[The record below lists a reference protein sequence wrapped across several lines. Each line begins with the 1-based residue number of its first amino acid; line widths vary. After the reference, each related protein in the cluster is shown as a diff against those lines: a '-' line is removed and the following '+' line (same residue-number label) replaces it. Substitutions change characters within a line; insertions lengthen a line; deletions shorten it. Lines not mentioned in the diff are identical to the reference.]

1 MSDVRKVSRRIFEEV
16 WNDRNIAAID
26 ELMAADYVHHD
37 PQSPKFPNGR
47 EGYKQLVAYYL
58 NAFPDSHFTID
69 QEIQE
74 GDTVVTRWT
83 VNGTHRG
90 DLPTLPASGKTFSVT
105 GSDSGRKTLQRTDQ
119 EIRCGY
125 SMRVFSGKLP
135 RWDRQPHV
143 RENLCRAFS
152 RSFSVN
158 ANDPDSSHRLG
169 LSSQWKPDAAER

>member
-1 MSDVRKVSRRIFEEV
+1 MSDAKKVSRRIFEEV

-37 PQSPKFPNGR
+37 PQSPKFSNGR

-74 GDTVVTRWT
+74 GDAVVTRWT

-105 GSDSGRKTLQRTDQ
+105 GITVARLQD
-119 EIRCGY
+119 
-125 SMRVFSGKLP
+125 GKFVESWNN
-135 RWDRQPHV
+135 WD
-143 RENLCRAFS
+143 A
-152 RSFSVN
+152 
-158 ANDPDSSHRLG
+158 LG
-169 LSSQWKPDAAER
+169 LMQQLGSTSVAAGRAA

>member
-1 MSDVRKVSRRIFEEV
+1 MSDATKVSRRIFEEV
-16 WNDRNIAAID
+16 WNGKNIAAID

-37 PQSPKFPNGR
+37 PQSPQFSGGR

-83 VNGTHRG
+83 VTGTHKG

-105 GSDSGRKTLQRTDQ
+105 GISVARLQD
-119 EIRCGY
+119 
-125 SMRVFSGKLP
+125 GKF
-135 RWDRQPHV
+135 RESWNNWD
-143 RENLCRAFS
+143 A
-152 RSFSVN
+152 
-158 ANDPDSSHRLG
+158 LG
-169 LSSQWKPDAAER
+169 LMQQLGSASVAAGRAA

>member
-1 MSDVRKVSRRIFEEV
+1 MSDAKKVSRRIFEEV
-16 WNDRNIAAID
+16 WNHRNIAAID

-37 PQSPKFPNGR
+37 PQSPKFSNGR

-90 DLPTLPASGKTFSVT
+90 DLPTLPASDKTFSVT
-105 GSDSGRKTLQRTDQ
+105 GITVARLQD
-119 EIRCGY
+119 
-125 SMRVFSGKLP
+125 GKFVESWNN
-135 RWDRQPHV
+135 WD
-143 RENLCRAFS
+143 A
-152 RSFSVN
+152 
-158 ANDPDSSHRLG
+158 LG
-169 LSSQWKPDAAER
+169 LMQQLGSTSVAAGRAA